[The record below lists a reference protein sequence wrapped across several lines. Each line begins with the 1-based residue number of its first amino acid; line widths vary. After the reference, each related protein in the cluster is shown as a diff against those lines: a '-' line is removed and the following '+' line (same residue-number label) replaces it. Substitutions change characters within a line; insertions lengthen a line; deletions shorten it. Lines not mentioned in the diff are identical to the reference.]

1 MLERLDNTIT
11 QITAVHAPV
20 IALFRYFVICAVS
33 DFITPC
39 RSAAVSPMI
48 YNEL

>member
-11 QITAVHAPV
+11 QITVVHAPV
-20 IALFRYFVICAVS
+20 IALFRYFVICAVG
-33 DFITPC
+33 DFTLLY
-39 RSAAVSPMI
+39 RSAVVSPMI